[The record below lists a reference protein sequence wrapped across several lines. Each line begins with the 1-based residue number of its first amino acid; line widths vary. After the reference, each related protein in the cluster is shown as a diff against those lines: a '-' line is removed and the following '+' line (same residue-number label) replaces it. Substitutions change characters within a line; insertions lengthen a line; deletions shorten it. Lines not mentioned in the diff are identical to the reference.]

1 MRPEKENKNPNFTTL
16 KWDSSSKVYRLSHA
30 YFLHGETVRINTGNC
45 CFSLKELLIQFLN
58 NFIGKFPWL
67 RLFNLITPPPPPPHF
82 LWASLS
88 WFIYI
93 FQCLSL
99 MTLWIK
105 LVNYSS
111 IKSSMMQ
118 VTYCGTKCK
127 QHNYTK

>member
-30 YFLHGETVRINTGNC
+30 YLLPVHGETVRINTGNC
-45 CFSLKELLIQFLN
+45 CFSLKELF
-58 NFIGKFPWL
+58 NFWTILLVSSHDLDFSIWL
-67 RLFNLITPPPPPPHF
+67 TPHF